1 MNGPTVVRWGR
12 TLLVCLTLAMSSVVF
27 APPAPAAAA
36 VSDDM
41 MLLANQLRYAI
52 GAPTLTPDSRIVAAA
67 QNHANYSSANGQGGH
82 FETAGLPY
90 YTGYS
95 ARDRVA
101 AMGLSTTFVSEVAT
115 GGSSGVA
122 GVRQLWDAPYHR
134 LGMMHP
140 SASSMGWG
148 FSTLNGRNTTV
159 GDITY
164 NFGIRSVDF
173 VRSPAHNQTNIPTSW
188 SGNES
193 PNPLPAGASK
203 PVGYPIMVVYS
214 GGQNVVMR
222 GAEVVAPGGVRLPI
236 YYAPQQFEYDYQVI
250 IPQSPLAANTTYH
263 VRFDITV
270 AGTWLTNEWDFSTGA
285 TIVGGGGS
293 SGGGGG
299 STPAPAA
306 DNGLHSAWMSQ
317 TPLPAFQPA
326 ATQSVSL
333 LFRNSGTKTWQK
345 GVAGSQVALGINGDN
360 TNFSALGMNVGWPSA
375 NRVAV
380 QNESSVAPGGIATFT
395 FQIKAPF
402 SAGLVNIPL
411 RPVVDGVAWLEDQ
424 GITVPVMTVVNYH
437 SRWLTQSPYPTLH
450 AGEVSGQ
457 LQISFINTGS
467 QTWTKG
473 LLGQEARLGVNR
485 DNETW
490 AGLGVGWPSA
500 NRVAFQSEASV
511 PPGGVAT
518 FVFQVRAPVTP
529 GVYAINL
536 RPVIDAVTW
545 MEDQGVFLYVTV
557 VP

>member
-1 MNGPTVVRWGR
+1 MNGTFHVRAVR
-12 TLLVCLTLAMSSVVF
+12 TLLVCLTLVVSS
-27 APPAPAAAA
+27 AALLPPSLADAA

-41 MLLANQLRYAI
+41 MALANQMRSAI
-52 GAPTLTPDSRIVAAA
+52 GAPLLTADSRVVAAA
-67 QNHANYSSANGQGGH
+67 QNHANYNSANNTSGH
-82 FETAGLPY
+82 FETAGRPY

-101 AMGLSTTFVSEVAT
+101 AMGWSTSFVSEVAT
-115 GGSSGVA
+115 GGSNPLS

-148 FSTLNGRNTTV
+148 HSLLGGRGTTV
-159 GDITY
+159 GNITY
-164 NFGIRSVDF
+164 NFGIRSVEF
-173 VRSPAHNQTNIPTSW
+173 VRSPAHGQTNIPTTW

-193 PNPLPAGASK
+193 PSPLPAGAPK
-203 PVGYPIMVVYS
+203 PVGYPIMFVYS
-214 GGQNVVMR
+214 GGQTVVLR
-222 GAEVVAPGGVRLPI
+222 GAQLIAPGGAQVPI
-236 YYAPQQFEYDYQVI
+236 YIAPQQFEYDYHVI
-250 IPQSPLAANTTYH
+250 IPQRPLATNTTYH

-270 AGTWLTNEWDFSTGA
+270 AGRWLTNEWDFSTGA

-293 SGGGGG
+293 GGG
-299 STPAPAA
+299 AV
-306 DNGLHSAWMSQ
+306 DNGLHSAWVDQ
-317 TPLPAFQPA
+317 TALPALQPA
-326 ATQSVSL
+326 ATQAVTL
-333 LFRNSGTKTWQK
+333 RFRNSGTKTWQK

-360 TNFSALGMNVGWPSA
+360 TTFAALGMNVGWPSA

-380 QNESSVAPGGIATFT
+380 QTESAVPPGGIGSFT
-395 FQIKAPF
+395 FVIKAPF
-402 SAGLVNIPL
+402 SAGLVRIPL

-424 GITVPVMTVVNYH
+424 GVVVPVVTTVNYH
-437 SRWLTQSPYPTLH
+437 SRWLTQSAYPTLR
-450 AGEVSGQ
+450 AGQVSGA
-457 LQISFINTGS
+457 LSISFLNTGS

-511 PPGGVAT
+511 PPGAVGT
-518 FVFQVRAPVTP
+518 FVFQVRAPMTP
-529 GVYAINL
+529 GLYAINL

-545 MEDQGVFLYVTV
+545 MEDQGIFLYVTV

>member
-1 MNGPTVVRWGR
+1 MDGTFAVRALR
-12 TLLVCLTLAMSSVVF
+12 TLLICSMLAVSSVVF
-27 APPAPAAAA
+27 APPSPAEAA

-41 MLLANQLRYAI
+41 MLLANQMRYAI
-52 GAPTLTPDSRIVAAA
+52 GAPTLVPDSRIVAAA

-115 GGSSGVA
+115 GGSTGMA

-148 FSTLNGRNTTV
+148 FSTLSGRNTTV

-173 VRSPAHNQTNIPTSW
+173 VRSPAHGQTNIPTTW

-193 PNPLPAGASK
+193 PNPLPSGAPR

-222 GAEVVAPGGVRLPI
+222 GAEVVAPGGARVPI

-250 IPQSPLAANTTYH
+250 VPQRPLASNTTYH

-285 TIVGGGGS
+285 TISGGGS
-293 SGGGGG
+293 SGGGGA
-299 STPAPAA
+299 APPPVT
-306 DNGLHSAWMSQ
+306 DNGLHSAWVDQ
-317 TPLPAFQPA
+317 TAVPAMQPA
-326 ATQSVSL
+326 ATQSVTL
-333 LFRNSGTKTWQK
+333 RFRNSGTKTWQK
-345 GVAGSQVALGINGDN
+345 GVAASQVALGINGDN
-360 TNFSALGMNVGWPSA
+360 TTFSALGMNVGWPSA

-380 QNESSVAPGGIATFT
+380 QNESAVAPGGIASFTFT
-395 FQIKAPF
+395 IKAPF
-402 SAGLVNIPL
+402 SAGLVRIPL
-411 RPVVDGVAWLEDQ
+411 RPVIDGVAWLEDQ
-424 GITVPVMTVVNYH
+424 GVVVPVVTNVDYH
-437 SRWLTQSPYPTLH
+437 SRWLTQSPYPTLR
-450 AGEVSGQ
+450 AGQ
-457 LQISFINTGS
+457 LSGPLFISFLNTGS

-511 PPGGVAT
+511 PPGAVGT
-518 FVFQVRAPVTP
+518 FTFQVRAPTTP
-529 GVYAINL
+529 GLYAINL

-545 MEDQGVFLYVTV
+545 MEDQGIFLYVTV
-557 VP
+557 IP

>member
-1 MNGPTVVRWGR
+1 MDGTFPLRNVRR
-12 TLLVCLTLAMSSVVF
+12 LLVCLTLALSSVLF
-27 APPAPAAAA
+27 ATPAPAAAA
-36 VSDDM
+36 AADDM
-41 MLLANQLRYAI
+41 MYLTNQLRYAI
-52 GAPTLTPDSRIVAAA
+52 GAPTLTPDPRVVAAA

-101 AMGLSTTFVSEVAT
+101 AMGWSTTFVSEVAT
-115 GGSSGVA
+115 GGSDPLA

-134 LGMMHP
+134 LGLMHP
-140 SASSMGWG
+140 SASTMGWG
-148 FSTLNGRNTTV
+148 FSTIGGRGTVV
-159 GDITY
+159 GDIAY
-164 NFGIRSVDF
+164 NFGLRPVDF

-193 PNPLPAGASK
+193 PNPLPAGATR

-214 GGQNVVMR
+214 GGQTVEMR

-250 IPQSPLAANTTYH
+250 IPQRPLAANTTYH

-285 TIVGGGGS
+285 TISGGGGS
-293 SGGGGG
+293 SGGGG
-299 STPAPAA
+299 APPSAS
-306 DNGLHSAWMSQ
+306 DNGLHSAWVSQ
-317 TPLPAFQPA
+317 TAVPALQPA

-333 LFRNSGTKTWQK
+333 LFRNSGTKTWQQ
-345 GVAGSQVALGINGDN
+345 GVAGSQVALGVNGDN
-360 TNFSALGMNVGWPSA
+360 TTFSALGMNVGWPSA

-380 QNESSVAPGGIATFT
+380 QNESAVPPGGIATFT
-395 FQIKAPF
+395 FAIKAPF
-402 SAGLVNIPL
+402 TGGLVNIPL

-424 GITVPVMTVVNYH
+424 GVVVPVVTTVNYH
-437 SRWLTQSPYPTLH
+437 SRWLTQSPYPTLR
-450 AGEVSGQ
+450 AGQVSGT
-457 LQISFINTGS
+457 LSISFLNTGG

-511 PPGGVAT
+511 QPGGVGT
-518 FVFQVRAPVTP
+518 FTFQVRAPMTP
-529 GVYAINL
+529 GTYAINL

-545 MEDQGVFLYVTV
+545 MEDEGVFLYVTV
-557 VP
+557 IP

>member
-1 MNGPTVVRWGR
+1 MIGPFALRSVRSS
-12 TLLVCLTLAMSSVVF
+12 LVCLTLALSSVLF
-27 APPAPAAAA
+27 APPSPAAAA
-36 VSDDM
+36 TSDDM
-41 MLLANQLRYAI
+41 LYLTNQMRYAI
-52 GAPTLTPDSRIVAAA
+52 GAPTLTADPRVAAAA
-67 QNHANYSSANGQGGH
+67 QNHANYNAANNILGH
-82 FETAGLPY
+82 FETAGLAY

-101 AMGLSTTFVSEVAT
+101 AMGWSTSFVSEVAT
-115 GGSSGVA
+115 GGSDPLA

-134 LGMMHP
+134 LGLMHP
-140 SASSMGWG
+140 SASTLGWG
-148 FSTLNGRNTTV
+148 HSDIGGHSSTV
-159 GDITY
+159 GDIAY
-164 NFGIRSVDF
+164 NFGLRPVDF
-173 VRSPAHNQTNIPTSW
+173 LRSPAHGQTNIPTSW

-193 PNPLPAGASK
+193 PNPLPAGASR

-214 GGQNVVMR
+214 GGQSVVMR

-236 YYAPQQFEYDYQVI
+236 YYAPQQFEYDYQVV
-250 IPQSPLAANTTYH
+250 IPQRPLAANTTYH

-285 TIVGGGGS
+285 TISGGGGS
-293 SGGGGG
+293 SGGG
-299 STPAPAA
+299 SPPPSAS
-306 DNGLHSAWMSQ
+306 DNGLHSAWVSQ
-317 TPLPAFQPA
+317 TAVPALQPA

-345 GVAGSQVALGINGDN
+345 GVAGSQVALGVSGDD
-360 TNFSALGMNVGWPSA
+360 TTFSALGMNVGWPSA
-375 NRVAV
+375 NRVAI
-380 QNESSVAPGGIATFT
+380 QNESAVAPGGIASFT
-395 FQIKAPF
+395 FALKAPF
-402 SAGLVNIPL
+402 SGGLVNITL

-424 GITVPVMTVVNYH
+424 GVVVPVVTTVSYH
-437 SRWLTQSPYPTLH
+437 SRWLTQSPYPTLR
-450 AGEVSGQ
+450 AGQVSGP
-457 LQISFINTGS
+457 LSISFVNTGG

-500 NRVAFQSEASV
+500 NRVAFQSESSV
-511 PPGGVAT
+511 PPGAVGT
-518 FVFQVRAPVTP
+518 FMFQVRAPMTP

>member
-1 MNGPTVVRWGR
+1 MNDTLAVRGVR
-12 TLLVCLTLAMSSVVF
+12 TFLVSLTLAVSSVVI
-27 APPAPAAAA
+27 APAPAAAA

-52 GAPTLTPDSRIVAAA
+52 GAPTLTPDSRVVAAA

-101 AMGLSTTFVSEVAT
+101 AMGLSTAFVSEVAT
-115 GGSSGVA
+115 GGSSGVT

-140 SASSMGWG
+140 SASTMGWG

-173 VRSPAHNQTNIPTSW
+173 LRSPAHNQTNIPTSW

-193 PNPLPAGASK
+193 PNPLPAGASR
-203 PVGYPIMVVYS
+203 PVGYPIMVIYS

-250 IPQSPLAANTTYH
+250 IPQRPLAANTTYH

-270 AGTWLTNEWDFSTGA
+270 AGTWLTNEWDFSTGS
-285 TIVGGGGS
+285 TIA
-293 SGGGGG
+293 GGGGG
-299 STPAPAA
+299 GAPAPAA

-317 TPLPAFQPA
+317 TTLPPLQPA

-333 LFRNSGTKTWQK
+333 LFRNSGTKTWQR

-360 TNFSALGMNVGWPSA
+360 TTFSALGMDVAWPSA

-380 QNESSVAPGGIATFT
+380 QNESSVAPGGIASFT
-395 FQIKAPF
+395 FAIKAPF

-424 GITVPVMTVVNYH
+424 GITVPVMTTVNYH
-437 SRWLTQSPYPTLH
+437 SRWLTQSPYPTLS
-450 AGEVSGQ
+450 AGQVSGQ

-490 AGLGVGWPSA
+490 AGLGVEWPSA

-511 PPGGVAT
+511 PPGGVGT
-518 FVFQVRAPVTP
+518 FVFQVRAPMTP

>member
-1 MNGPTVVRWGR
+1 MVGIFALRLVRS
-12 TLLVCLTLAMSSVVF
+12 LLVCLTLALSGLVF
-27 APPAPAAAA
+27 ASPAPAAAA
-36 VSDDM
+36 TADDM
-41 MLLANQLRYAI
+41 MYLTNQLRYAI
-52 GAPTLTPDSRIVAAA
+52 GAPTLTPDPRVVAAA

-101 AMGLSTTFVSEVAT
+101 AMGWSTTFVSEVAT
-115 GGSSGVA
+115 GGSDPLA

-134 LGMMHP
+134 LGLMHP
-140 SASSMGWG
+140 SASTMGWG
-148 FSTLNGRNTTV
+148 FSTIGGRPSVV
-159 GDITY
+159 GDIAY
-164 NFGIRSVDF
+164 NFGLRPVDF
-173 VRSPAHNQTNIPTSW
+173 VRSPAHNQTNIPMSW

-193 PNPLPAGASK
+193 PNPLPAGAAR

-214 GGQNVVMR
+214 GGQSVVMR
-222 GAEVVAPGGVRLPI
+222 GAEVVAPDGTRLPI

-250 IPQSPLAANTTYH
+250 IPQRPLAANTTYH

-270 AGTWLTNEWDFSTGA
+270 AGTWLTNEWDFSTGP
-285 TIVGGGGS
+285 TI

-299 STPAPAA
+299 SGGGGAPPSAS
-306 DNGLHSAWMSQ
+306 DNGLHSAWVAQ
-317 TPLPAFQPA
+317 TAVPALQPA

-333 LFRNSGTKTWQK
+333 LFRNSGTATWQK

-360 TNFSALGMNVGWPSA
+360 TTFSALGMNVGWPST

-380 QNESSVAPGGIATFT
+380 QNETAVAPGGIGTFT
-395 FQIKAPF
+395 FAIKAPF
-402 SAGLVNIPL
+402 AGGLVNIPL

-424 GITVPVMTVVNYH
+424 GVVVPVVTTVNYH
-437 SRWLTQSPYPTLH
+437 SRWLTQSPYPTLR
-450 AGEVSGQ
+450 AGQVSGT
-457 LQISFINTGS
+457 LSISFLNTGA
-467 QTWTKG
+467 QAWTKG

-511 PPGGVAT
+511 PPGAVGT
-518 FVFQVRAPVTP
+518 FTFQVRAPMTP
-529 GVYAINL
+529 GTYAINL

-557 VP
+557 IP

>member
-1 MNGPTVVRWGR
+1 MNRAFALRGVR
-12 TLLVCLTLAMSSVVF
+12 TLLVCLTLALSSVVF
-27 APPAPAAAA
+27 GPPHPAAAA
-36 VSDDM
+36 VSDT
-41 MLLANQLRYAI
+41 MLALSNQMRAAI
-52 GAPTLTPDSRIVAAA
+52 GAPPLPGDGRVVAAA

-101 AMGLSTTFVSEVAT
+101 AMGWSTSFVSEVAT
-115 GGSSGVA
+115 GGSDPLG

-134 LGMMHP
+134 LGLMHP

-148 FSTLNGRNTTV
+148 HSDIGGRGTTV

-164 NFGIRSVDF
+164 NFGLRPVDF
-173 VRSPAHNQTNIPTSW
+173 VRSPAHNQTNIATSW

-193 PNPLPAGASK
+193 PNPLPAGAAR

-214 GGQNVVMR
+214 GGQSVTMR
-222 GAEVVAPGGVRLPI
+222 SAQVIAPGGVSLPI

-250 IPQSPLAANTTYH
+250 IPQRPLAANTTYH
-263 VRFDITV
+263 VKMDITV
-270 AGTWLTNEWDFSTGA
+270 AGNAVINEWDFSTGA

-293 SGGGGG
+293 SGGGG
-299 STPAPAA
+299 AA
-306 DNGLHSAWMSQ
+306 VDNGLHSAWVSQ
-317 TPLPAFQPA
+317 TAVPALQPS

-345 GVAGSQVALGINGDN
+345 GVADSQVALGINGDN
-360 TNFSALGMNVGWPSA
+360 QTFSALGMNVGWPSA

-380 QNESSVAPGGIATFT
+380 QNESAVPPGGIATFT
-395 FQIKAPF
+395 FAIKAPF
-402 SAGLVNIPL
+402 GGGLVNIPL

-424 GITVPVMTVVNYH
+424 GIFVPVVTNVDYH
-437 SRWLTQSPYPTLH
+437 SRWMTQSPYPTLRP
-450 AGEVSGQ
+450 GQVSGT
-457 LQISFINTGS
+457 LSISFLNTGS
-467 QTWTKG
+467 QAWTRG
-473 LLGQEARLGVNR
+473 LLGQEARLAVNR

-500 NRVAFQSEASV
+500 NRVAFQNEASV
-511 PPGGVAT
+511 PPGAIGT
-518 FVFQVRAPVTP
+518 FTFQVRAPMAP
-529 GVYAINL
+529 GTYAINL

>member
-1 MNGPTVVRWGR
+1 MVGTFAVRALR
-12 TLLVCLTLAMSSVVF
+12 TSLVYLTLVLSSVAFV
-27 APPAPAAAA
+27 PPSPAAAA

-52 GAPTLTPDSRIVAAA
+52 GAPTLVPDSRVVAAA

-101 AMGLSTTFVSEVAT
+101 AMGWSTTFVSEVAT

-140 SASSMGWG
+140 SASTMGWG
-148 FSTLNGRNTTV
+148 YSTLGGRGTTV
-159 GDITY
+159 GDIAY
-164 NFGIRSVDF
+164 DFGLRPVDF
-173 VRSPAHNQTNIPTSW
+173 VRSPAHNQTNIPASW

-193 PNPLPAGASK
+193 PNPLPAGATR

-214 GGQNVVMR
+214 GGQSVVMR
-222 GAEVVAPGGVRLPI
+222 GAEVVAPGGVRVPI

-250 IPQSPLAANTTYH
+250 IPQRPLAANTTYH

-270 AGTWLTNEWDFSTGA
+270 AGTYLTNEWDFSTGA
-285 TIVGGGGS
+285 TISGGGGS
-293 SGGGGG
+293 GGG
-299 STPAPAA
+299 APPSAS
-306 DNGLHSAWMSQ
+306 DNGLHSTWVSQ
-317 TPLPAFQPA
+317 TGVPALQPA

-360 TNFSALGMNVGWPSA
+360 TSFSALGMNVGWPSA

-380 QNESSVAPGGIATFT
+380 QNESAVAPGGIATFT
-395 FQIKAPF
+395 FAIKAPF
-402 SAGLVNIPL
+402 SGGLVSIPL

-424 GITVPVMTVVNYH
+424 GVIVPVVTNVDYH
-437 SRWLTQSPYPTLH
+437 SRWLTQSPYPTLR
-450 AGEVSGQ
+450 AGQVSGT
-457 LQISFINTGS
+457 LSISFLNTGS

-511 PPGGVAT
+511 PSGAVGT
-518 FVFQVRAPVTP
+518 FLFQVRAPMTP
-529 GVYAINL
+529 GTYAINL

>member
-1 MNGPTVVRWGR
+1 MVGIFPLRLRR
-12 TLLVCLTLAMSSVVF
+12 TLLVCLTFALSSVVF

-36 VSDDM
+36 TADDM
-41 MLLANQLRYAI
+41 MYLTNQLRYAI
-52 GAPTLTPDSRIVAAA
+52 GAPTLTPDARVVAAA

-101 AMGLSTTFVSEVAT
+101 AMGWSTTFVSEVAT
-115 GGSSGVA
+115 GGSDPLA

-134 LGMMHP
+134 LGLMHP
-140 SASSMGWG
+140 SASTMGWG
-148 FSTLNGRNTTV
+148 FSTIGGRGSVV
-159 GDITY
+159 GDIAY
-164 NFGIRSVDF
+164 NFGLRPIEF

-193 PNPLPAGASK
+193 PNPLPAGASR

-214 GGQNVVMR
+214 GGQTVEMR

-250 IPQSPLAANTTYH
+250 IPQRPLAPNTTYH

-285 TIVGGGGS
+285 TISGGGGS
-293 SGGGGG
+293 PPSA
-299 STPAPAA
+299 S
-306 DNGLHSAWMSQ
+306 DNGLHSAWVSQ
-317 TPLPAFQPA
+317 TAVPALQPA

-333 LFRNSGTKTWQK
+333 LFRNSGTATWQK

-360 TNFSALGMNVGWPSA
+360 TTFSALGMNVGWPSA
-375 NRVAV
+375 NRVAA
-380 QNESSVAPGGIATFT
+380 QNESAVPPGGIATFT
-395 FQIKAPF
+395 FAIKAPF
-402 SAGLVNIPL
+402 PGGLVNIPL

-424 GITVPVMTVVNYH
+424 GVVVPVVTTVDYH
-437 SRWLTQSPYPTLH
+437 SRWLTQSPYPTLR
-450 AGEVSGQ
+450 AGQVSGT
-457 LQISFINTGS
+457 LSISFLNTGA

-511 PPGGVAT
+511 PPGAVGT
-518 FVFQVRAPVTP
+518 FTFQVRAPMTP
-529 GVYAINL
+529 GIYAINL

-545 MEDQGVFLYVTV
+545 MED
-557 VP
+557 